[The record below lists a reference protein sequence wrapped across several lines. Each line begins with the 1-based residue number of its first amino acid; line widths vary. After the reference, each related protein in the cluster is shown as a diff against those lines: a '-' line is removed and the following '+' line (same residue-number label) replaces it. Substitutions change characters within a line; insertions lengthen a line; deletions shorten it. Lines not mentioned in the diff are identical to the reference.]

1 MADGKTPKD
10 GTRDSA
16 HEHERTVRKGYEAA
30 RDPERQGDGDPG
42 PEEVSD
48 DPPSQEPGASS

>member
-1 MADGKTPKD
+1 MTDRKTGKD
-10 GTRDSA
+10 AARDPA

-42 PEEVSD
+42 PEEVRD
-48 DPPSQEPGASS
+48 DSTKQGHDGQ